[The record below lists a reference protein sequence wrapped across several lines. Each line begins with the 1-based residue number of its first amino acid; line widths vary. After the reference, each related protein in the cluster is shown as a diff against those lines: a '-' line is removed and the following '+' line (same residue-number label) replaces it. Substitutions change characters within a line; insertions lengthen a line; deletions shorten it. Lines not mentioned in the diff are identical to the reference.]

1 MEYTVELLKNLTIIS
16 RQMNPEV
23 YQVGL
28 SVTQIIRYDYIFSPG
43 DITVY
48 NGAADHVY
56 YTAPESTNAYCM
68 SIRIPSEIDRLQ
80 KVIVHTPG
88 HEVSLV
94 NPELKDELLFDDIIF
109 EEDAREEH
117 LDMLKM
123 FRSAMP
129 EGGEI
134 LEITELARECLTDNK
149 VRSEF
154 VTNLVEAL
162 PYENLL
168 AVEDELQD
176 LSADA
181 LLRFVVEG
189 SISED
194 HHFSLHP
201 APNLL
206 FTRDLAA
213 VVNDKVILS
222 KAAKRARARES
233 LLMEMI
239 LHHNSH
245 FKHTKGRIIYTG
257 GSQSIE
263 GGDVIVA
270 SESVVL
276 IGMSERTSF
285 SGLMGVA
292 GQLLGGNV
300 EHVLAVDIPKKRSS
314 MHLDTIFTFSDAHEC
329 VVFPPAIE
337 EQSNNVVELYKQGET
352 IVSRQHGNLKMALE
366 ELMDAPFTFIKC
378 GGENRT
384 TQFREQ
390 WTDGANVFALAPGV
404 IVGYERNTKTFAA
417 LAENGYRIMDQ
428 FDFVEQFKEKEF
440 NPREAGKIALSFQGH
455 ELCRGRG
462 GARCMT
468 LPILRN

>member
-1 MEYTVELLKNLTIIS
+1 M
-16 RQMNPEV
+16 
-23 YQVGL
+23 
-28 SVTQIIRYDYIFSPG
+28 QI
-43 DITVY
+43 
-48 NGAADHVY
+48 H
-56 YTAPESTNAYCM
+56 
-68 SIRIPSEIDRLQ
+68 IPSETGRLK

-94 NPELKDELLFDDIIF
+94 NPEIKDELLFDDIIF

-117 LDMLKM
+117 LDMLDL
-123 FRSAMP
+123 FRAAMP
-129 EGGEI
+129 EDGEI
-134 LEITELARECLTDNK
+134 FEIMDLARECLQNSDI
-149 VRSEF
+149 RREF
-154 VTNLVEAL
+154 VDTLVREL
-162 PYENLL
+162 PYENLT
-168 AVEDELQD
+168 AVQKDLQK
-176 LSADA
+176 LSADE

-189 SISED
+189 SISPS
-194 HHFSLHP
+194 HHFSLLP

-213 VVNDKVILS
+213 VVNDTVILS

-233 LLMEMI
+233 LLMELI
-239 LHHNSH
+239 LINSDI
-245 FKHTKGRIIYTG
+245 FSKVKNRIIYTD

-263 GGDVIVA
+263 GGDVLVA
-270 SESVVL
+270 SDKVVL

-292 GQLLGGNV
+292 GQLLSGNV

-314 MHLDTIFTFSDAHEC
+314 MHLDTIFTFSDVNEC

-337 EQSNNVVELYKQGET
+337 EQTDNVVELTKSGDQIISKQQP
-352 IVSRQHGNLKMALE
+352 SLKHALE
-366 ELMDAPFTFIKC
+366 TLMEQEFTFVRC
-378 GGENRT
+378 GGDERT

-404 IVGYERNTKTFAA
+404 IVGYERNTKTFEA
-417 LAENGYRIMDQ
+417 LAEHGYKIMDQ
-428 FDFVEQFKEKEF
+428 FDFVDQYADRSF
-440 NPREAGKIALSFQGH
+440 NPDESGKIAISFQGH